1 MSPDPGVCEAGEARQ
16 HYGRLVEQAD
26 LYGKACRE
34 AWVVEP
40 AVVALLWSQLL
51 TR

>member
-1 MSPDPGVCEAGEARQ
+1 MSPDPAVCEAGEARR
-16 HYGRLVEQAD
+16 HYGRLAEQAD

-34 AWVVEP
+34 AWVVKP
-40 AVVALLWSQLL
+40 AAVAPFWSQLL